1 MIKNKEVFNLDTEDY
16 VFNYLQNE
24 SSLKNQMYY
33 GELDEFK
40 KQLHNI
46 EWEELYN

>member
-33 GELDEFK
+33 GELDKFK
-40 KQLHNI
+40 TQLHNI
-46 EWEELYN
+46 EWEEL

>member
-1 MIKNKEVFNLDTEDY
+1 MKIKELFNLDTEDY
-16 VFNYLQNE
+16 IFNYLQNE

-33 GELDEFK
+33 GELNEFK

-46 EWEELYN
+46 EWEKLYS